1 LFRITGLESAGFDR
15 FRHLFIRQQTWQV
28 SRKTL
33 GVTKSPDE
41 RLPNA

>member
-15 FRHLFIRQQTWQV
+15 FRHPFIRPQTWQI

-33 GVTKSPDE
+33 WCYEITGRKIAD
-41 RLPNA
+41 A